1 MCTKKKTE
9 NDTIEAGQKF
19 GFFQNAS
26 FIFPNKILTEVNS
39 HSTRPWSKEEQR
51 QNGILWN
58 LCLMID
64 SFQSVTFS
72 QNFIIVESGE
82 YSHYNLPVL
91 PKSVSEFQIS
101 NASLSDITSA
111 VMESN
116 DIKQLSLLEN
126 QQNCVRI
133 HRWLIHFES
142 LLAPNILYTDA
153 ELKQLLLNLHFT
165 TLAHVPL
172 PLAACFGQFT
182 TKKSMSELSQSI
194 PRFQSSL
201 ILACKVTLLLMASIH
216 SLSIQM
222 KMDLFLPLTK
232 VGGVKYDLYTS
243 SEIILICLRA
253 FAYFLMIEADTAVDL
268 QDHSLKMSVKI
279 IEQSLSLMFC
289 GEICRLSI
297 KSNVPDIANQLEI
310 VDIVKKKLFPRIS
323 GKGWEW
329 KLAAYYAFKIQEYVS

>member
-1 MCTKKKTE
+1 MILD
-9 NDTIEAGQKF
+9 DTIEAGQKF

-26 FIFPNKILTEVNS
+26 FIFPNKILTEINS
-39 HSTRPWSKEEQR
+39 YSTRTLSKQEQR

-82 YSHYNLPVL
+82 YSHYNLPVS
-91 PKSVSEFQIS
+91 PKSISEFEIS
-101 NASLSDITSA
+101 NVFLSDITA
-111 VMESN
+111 GVVEST
-116 DIKQLSLLEN
+116 DIKQLSLIEN
-126 QQNCVRI
+126 QRKCVRI
-133 HRWLIHFES
+133 HRWLIHFQS
-142 LLAPNILYTDA
+142 LLTPENLFTNA
-153 ELKQLLLNLHFT
+153 ELKQLLLNLHYT
-165 TLAHVPL
+165 TLVQIPI
-172 PLAACFGQFT
+172 PLAECFGQFT
-182 TKKSMSELSQSI
+182 SKKSMSELSQSV
-194 PRFQSSL
+194 PRFESPL
-201 ILACKVTLLLMASIH
+201 LLAYKVILLLMASIH
-216 SLSIQM
+216 SLSIQLNV
-222 KMDLFLPLTK
+222 DLKLPLAK
-232 VGGVKYDLYTS
+232 IEGMKYDLYTS